1 MTILFKQKISK
12 FITKSCSLF
21 SLTRKIKDIQGYI
34 TVYRANEHNVVYVNV
49 NIYICIYVSVY
60 GKIQLC
66 TFEMF
71 SMLRKKKCKIFKQIY
86 PKRQTD
92 IQT

>member
-34 TVYRANEHNVVYVNV
+34 RVYRANEHNVVYVNV

-71 SMLRKKKCKIFKQIY
+71 SMLRKKKV
-86 PKRQTD
+86 
-92 IQT
+92 